1 MIQDVPREE
10 MEQRV
15 KERVRKELEHA
26 NRVLSERNGIDPY
39 NKAYLKAKAV
49 IQYSYDH
56 HMSIEEARAAIARLD
71 EDERRKVRERIEKA
85 VSEFNGR

>member
-1 MIQDVPREE
+1 MIQDVPREKLAH
-10 MEQRV
+10 RV

-26 NRVLSERNGIDPY
+26 NRVLAERHRIDPY
-39 NKAYLKAKAV
+39 NKAYLKTKAV

-56 HMSIEEARAAIARLD
+56 HMSIDEARAAIARLD

-85 VSEFNGR
+85 VAEYNG

>member
-1 MIQDVPREE
+1 MIQDVPREK

-26 NRVLSERNGIDPY
+26 NRVLVERNGIDPH
-39 NKAYLKAKAV
+39 NKAYLKTKAV

-56 HMSIEEARAAIARLD
+56 HMSLEEARAAIARLD
-71 EDERRKVRERIEKA
+71 ADEQRKVRERIEKA
-85 VSEFNGR
+85 VSEYNGR